1 MRKHTDIWDELQNE
15 PSEPPF
21 RVPEGYFDTLE
32 DRIKSRIEE
41 EFQPVSQKGKVIR
54 ILKPLLGMAASFALV
69 FLLVYYPLSV
79 YLPDYLAKNTDNP
92 EINPEVASEEDLLFS
107 YFSITSNS
115 VYDLFA
121 DNEIATEEEISS
133 EEMLDYL
140 TLSMN
145 EAEIYAEL
153 K

>member
-32 DRIKSRIEE
+32 DRIKSQIEE

>member
-1 MRKHTDIWDELQNE
+1 MRKNTDIWDELQNE
-15 PSEPPF
+15 PLEPPF
-21 RVPEGYFDTLE
+21 RVPEGYFDTLD
-32 DRIKSRIEE
+32 DRIESRIEE

-54 ILKPLLGMAASFALV
+54 MLKPLLGMAASFALV

-79 YLPDYLAKNTDNP
+79 YLPDYLAKSTDKSETNQG
-92 EINPEVASEEDLLFS
+92 IASEEDLLYS
-107 YFSITSNS
+107 YFSISSNS

-121 DNEIATEEEISS
+121 NDEIATEEEISS
-133 EEMLDYL
+133 DEMLDYL